1 MNKLISFSL
10 FGHDVRYQ
18 SGALANAVLARSL
31 YPGWICRF
39 YVSSEIPLPVIQ
51 KLENEQAEIVRM
63 VRKAEFDGLFWR
75 FLPVSE
81 DPWDVVIVRDAD
93 SPLSEREVLAVD
105 DWLDS
110 NKKFHIMRDHPLHT
124 TPILGGMWGAKRG
137 MIRNMASHIT
147 RWEKQQGTKAYD
159 KKGQDQVFLSRE
171 IYPLVGNDALIHSDL
186 VRYNDEVLTPFP
198 SPREAGQFV
207 GQFFMDGDKDKIAAK
222 ENPDLFANARLT
234 SYRMHTPCSFH
245 SVTRRLRNLS
255 KKLRRFEKQSILLYH
270 DFFMSFPESRHRFIH
285 DKELFMAS
293 KCVVFHLP
301 SLTRRHARLLAALRA
316 IKPKSQV
323 WAAYSLESAENY
335 PLLDDASFMRL
346 FDVEISYRK
355 KADIWAPY
363 LRQQLPL
370 LQKTTLQPKT
380 GFCAAFISSP
390 FNQSKRLQVL
400 WELMRYIRVDS
411 YGSVFQTHKLVE
423 DRGYATKQEIIS
435 QYKFTIAFENSIG
448 VDYVTEK
455 LYQPLIAGSIPV
467 YLGAPN
473 VDEYSPGDN
482 AYLDVSDFKSVR
494 ELAEFMK
501 SADLDPFH
509 EWRNRP
515 FRDKFIGYSQVT
527 EKEPLD
533 RLGDLVFSSEGPI

>member
-10 FGHDVRYQ
+10 FGHDLKYQ
-18 SGALANAVLARSL
+18 SGALRNAILARSL
-31 YPGWICRF
+31 YSDWICRF

-51 KLENEQAEIVRM
+51 KLKNEQADIIRM
-63 VRKAEFDGLFWR
+63 IPKAEFDGLFWR

-81 DPWDVVIVRDAD
+81 ERWDVVIVRNAD
-93 SPLSEREVLAVD
+93 SPISEREVQAVD
-105 DWLDS
+105 EWLVS
-110 NKKFHIMRDHPLHT
+110 NKKFHIMRDHPSHT
-124 TPILGGMWGAKRG
+124 VPILGGMWGAKRG
-137 MIRNMASHIT
+137 MIRNMALHIM
-147 RWEKQQGTKAYD
+147 RWEKHQGTKAYD
-159 KKGQDQVFLSRE
+159 KMDRDQVFLVRE
-171 IYPLVGNDALIHSDL
+171 IYPMVRYDALIHSDL

-198 SPREAGQFV
+198 SPREGGQFV
-207 GQFFMDGDKDKIAAK
+207 GQFFTDGEKICAK
-222 ENPDLFANARLT
+222 ENTDLFDRARLT
-234 SYRMHTPCSFH
+234 SYRIRTPFSLH
-245 SVTRRLRNLS
+245 SLTKRLKNLPQ
-255 KKLRRFEKQSILLYH
+255 KLSRFEKQSILLFH
-270 DFFMSFPESRHRFIH
+270 DFFSSYPESKYRFIH

-293 KCVVFHLP
+293 KCVVFHIP
-301 SLTRRHARLLAALRA
+301 SLTRRDARLLSVLRA

-335 PLLDDASFMRL
+335 PLLDNPSFMKL
-346 FDVEISYRK
+346 FDIEISYRK
-355 KADIWAPY
+355 TADIWSPY
-363 LRQQLPL
+363 FRQQLPL
-370 LQKTTLQPKT
+370 LQKTTLKPKT
-380 GFCAAFISSP
+380 GFCAAFVSSP

-411 YGSVFQTHKLVE
+411 YGSVFQTHKLKE
-423 DRGYATKQEIIS
+423 DRGYTTKQGIIS

-482 AYLDVSDFKSVR
+482 AYLNISDFKSVR

-501 SADLDPFH
+501 SADLDAFH

-515 FRDKFIGYSQVT
+515 IREKFIRYSELT
-527 EKEPLD
+527 EKEPFD
-533 RLGDLVFSSEGPI
+533 RLCDLIFNTTRPS